1 MQEKRPNK
9 VLGYRTDIH
18 GEPKQTL
25 IGPVADDRCIIFNL
39 DSGDTSIIT
48 PGDPLLTEE
57 PFIPCDEVTNEKIF
71 KMMKKRPDIYVKF
84 YKLLNE
90 RIPR

>member
-39 DSGDTSIIT
+39 DSAET
-48 PGDPLLTEE
+48 
-57 PFIPCDEVTNEKIF
+57 
-71 KMMKKRPDIYVKF
+71 
-84 YKLLNE
+84 
-90 RIPR
+90 